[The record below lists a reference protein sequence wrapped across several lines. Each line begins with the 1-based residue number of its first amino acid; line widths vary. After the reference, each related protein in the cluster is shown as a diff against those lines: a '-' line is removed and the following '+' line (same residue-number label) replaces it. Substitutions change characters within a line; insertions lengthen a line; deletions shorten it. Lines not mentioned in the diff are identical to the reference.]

1 MRIEAKNLE
10 LAYKQAAEKLNCSIT
25 ELDIKVVQHP
35 SGGLF
40 GLFRKNAIIEVK
52 AENEKNEKYDRSDKK
67 VKNPRK
73 KKNENAETKPH
84 QRAKKS
90 ENKEA
95 NLAQN
100 SSNSVQNS
108 ANSANLANSAN
119 SAPQNSQNDKAKN
132 SDEIAQT
139 PKEPKKPRKS
149 EERKPKSQV
158 SDEVLEEI
166 KVKLGELLSASDFAI
181 SVVEVKKYDDE
192 NVYIKLDGEDAALL
206 IGKEGYRYKALS
218 YMIYNWI
225 SIKYNLSIILEIS
238 EFLQNQE
245 RVLNEY
251 LNSVIEKVKATGKAS
266 TKPYDGALVKFAVDR
281 LRAEFPNKY
290 VGVRSARN
298 GKIILIND
306 NNNE

>member
-1 MRIEAKNLE
+1 MKIEAKNLE

-25 ELDIKVVQHP
+25 QLDIKVLQHP
-35 SGGLF
+35 SSGLF

-52 AENEKNEKYDRSDKK
+52 VEGEKEKFDKK
-67 VKNPRK
+67 AKNTRK
-73 KKNENAETKPH
+73 KPNS
-84 QRAKKS
+84 S
-90 ENKEA
+90 ENGEAKPNKKPKKVENKDNNATMPNPVNSQNLEA
-95 NLAQN
+95 NLE
-100 SSNSVQNS
+100 NS
-108 ANSANLANSAN
+108 ASQNAM
-119 SAPQNSQNDKAKN
+119 PQNEKKAQQ
-132 SDEIAQT
+132 S
-139 PKEPKKPRKS
+139 PSKEPRKS
-149 EERKPKSQV
+149 RKKDDQKPKTEIT
-158 SDEVLEEI
+158 DEVLNEI
-166 KVKLGELLSASDFAI
+166 KVKLSELLSASDFAV

-245 RVLNEY
+245 RILNEY
-251 LNSVIEKVKATGKAS
+251 LSGVIEKVKTAGKAY

-281 LRAEFPNKY
+281 LRAEFPDKY
-290 VGVRSARN
+290 VGVKSAKN
-298 GKIILIND
+298 GKVIVIND

>member
-1 MRIEAKNLE
+1 MKIEAKNLE

-25 ELDIKVVQHP
+25 ELDIKVIQHP

-40 GLFRKNAIIEVK
+40 GLFSKNAIIEVK
-52 AENEKNEKYDRSDKK
+52 VEGEKEKFEKK
-67 VKNPRK
+67 QKNPRK
-73 KKNENAETKPH
+73 KPNSHENAEAKQH
-84 QRAKKS
+84 KKVKKS

-95 NLAQN
+95 NSSQNSAQNLEN
-100 SSNSVQNS
+100 SSNLENSQSQNLKTQNS
-108 ANSANLANSAN
+108 EEAI
-119 SAPQNSQNDKAKN
+119 APKPAKK
-132 SDEIAQT
+132 SR
-139 PKEPKKPRKS
+139 KK

-166 KVKLGELLSASDFAI
+166 KIKLGELLSASDFAV

-218 YMIYNWI
+218 YMVYNWI

-245 RVLNEY
+245 RILNEY
-251 LNSVIEKVKATGKAS
+251 LSGVIEKVKTAGKAY

-281 LRAEFPNKY
+281 LRAEFPEKY
-290 VGVRSARN
+290 VGVKSAKN
-298 GKIILIND
+298 GKIIVIND
-306 NNNE
+306 NSNE

>member
-1 MRIEAKNLE
+1 MKIEAKNLE

-25 ELDIKVVQHP
+25 QLDIKVIQHP

-52 AENEKNEKYDRSDKK
+52 VENEKNDKRQ
-67 VKNPRK
+67 KNHK
-73 KKNENAETKPH
+73 KKKTNENIEPKSH
-84 QRAKKS
+84 QKAKKS
-90 ENKEA
+90 ENKEQ

-100 SSNSVQNS
+100 SVNSAQNS
-108 ANSANLANSAN
+108 QNLSNQTQ
-119 SAPQNSQNDKAKN
+119 QNSQNDKVQS
-132 SDEIAQT
+132 SDEIAPT
-139 PKEPKKPRKS
+139 PKEPKKSRKS

-166 KVKLGELLSASDFAI
+166 KVKLAELLSASDFAV

-245 RVLNEY
+245 RILNEY
-251 LNSVIEKVKATGKAS
+251 LLGVIEKVKTAGKAY

-281 LRAEFPNKY
+281 LRAEFPDKY
-290 VGVRSARN
+290 VGVKSAKN
-298 GKIILIND
+298 GKIIVIND
-306 NNNE
+306 NSNE